1 MYFFRKY
8 KDRMIVIGIA
18 VILLLI
24 IGYTS
29 KERLKLT
36 KAEKTFGSLLTPI
49 TKVSLNLKN
58 GVSNF
63 FSNIKQVSTLKEDN
77 IYLEKRVLEL
87 ESQNRELE
95 NVIGMSDY
103 LKNEAGLI
111 ENSPHNFIQA
121 QITSKE
127 PGNWYNRFVI
137 DKGIKHGVKKGDT
150 IVTGFEI
157 EQNLVEEGIVGRVID
172 VGTNWSKV
180 ITIIDEYNKI
190 AFKNIRTQDGGI
202 LNGSIDGIISGYL
215 FDSKSDVIVGDKL
228 YTSGLGGSFIKDIY
242 IGEIEEVIDDE
253 EDLIKKV
260 IIKSAINFKK
270 LQRIMIISNWFEGF
284 TWIFL

>member
-1 MYFFRKY
+1 MV
-8 KDRMIVIGIA
+8 VISIA
-18 VILLLI
+18 IILILI
-24 IGYTS
+24 IGYTN

-36 KAEKTFGSLLTPI
+36 KFEKTFGSILTPI
-49 TKVSLNLKN
+49 SKISLNIKN
-58 GVSNF
+58 GISNF
-63 FSNIKQVSTLKEDN
+63 FINIKDVSTLKEDKTN
-77 IYLEKRVLEL
+77 LEILVLEL
-87 ESQNRELE
+87 ESENRDLQNI
-95 NVIGMSDY
+95 IGMSDY
-103 LKNEAGLI
+103 LKNEARLI
-111 ENSPHNFIQA
+111 QNSSHNFIQA

-150 IVTGFEI
+150 IVTGFEV
-157 EQNLVEEGIVGRVID
+157 EQNLVQEGIVGRVID
-172 VGTNWSKV
+172 VGTNWAKV
-180 ITIIDEYNKI
+180 ITIIDELNKI
-190 AFKNIRTQDGGI
+190 SFKNIRTQDGGI

-260 IIKSAINFKK
+260 IIKPAINFKK
-270 LQRIMIISNWFEGF
+270 LQRIMIISN
-284 TWIFL
+284 